1 MRKNLKSLSWT
12 LWLVILAFVGFI
24 FVEWGSGR
32 LDTFGGESDLLSI
45 NGETIKGDEFS
56 KNLVQILE
64 SYKMQL
70 KDNFNVSIIKQLQI
84 PEQILQ
90 TLVNKTIIYQEAE
103 KLNIRTSD
111 QELTNKIIHIPGF
124 QRDGKFIGVK
134 EYQRFLTY
142 RRINISEYEGELK
155 KEIVMEKF
163 KELISSGLV
172 LDDLSLWKSYR
183 QDKDSADIDYVILK
197 PDRIK
202 QNIQPVENE
211 VKAYYQKNKDDF
223 KSPEKRS
230 GQIIFYKYDDH
241 KKEIEISNQ
250 ELYDYFTANKKMF
263 VTPEKTKVS
272 RLFLKYSNE
281 NRSEI
286 LKKAEDLNSVL
297 SPGNFAQNAREL
309 SQDDKASAGGDWGYW
324 EWKDFSSQEREFIKK
339 MSENQISTPID
350 TRQGFSIIFI
360 SEKIAQQQQPFETAK
375 TRIKDVLERDKTHN
389 LVREKLDKIHRKL
402 NPKKSLK
409 DQAQEMGFKYEET
422 GLLASG
428 EILKDIDETGN
439 VSKKFFTLRK
449 GEIGFPVELRQGLA
463 IVQLSAIIEPGI
475 EAFENIKTTVIDA
488 YINDQKMNLLMQD
501 AIKLITELNTLQ
513 NEKTISRFLKKK
525 NLNADNLTYKRSNKL
540 SHLPVKKG
548 LDDII
553 FSLEENQ
560 YAPPIQYDS
569 EIAIIKLKT
578 KKIVDKNEFE
588 NDKTSFYQTQ
598 IEELKNNYFGTYVM
612 KKRENAKIKFNQ
624 ELFGEIRDYVMS
636 RY

>member
-24 FVEWGSGR
+24 FVEWGAGK

-45 NGETIKGDEFS
+45 NGETINGDEFS

-172 LDDLSLWKSYR
+172 LDNHSLWKSYR

-202 QNIQPVENE
+202 QNIQPVESE
-211 VKAYYQKNKDDF
+211 VKAYYQKNKDAF
-223 KSPEKRS
+223 KRPEKRS

-241 KKEIEISNQ
+241 KKEIKISNQ

-281 NRSEI
+281 NRPEI
-286 LKKAEDLNSVL
+286 LKKAEDLNSIL

-309 SQDDKASAGGDWGYW
+309 SQDDKAPAGGDWGYW
-324 EWKDFSSQEREFIKK
+324 EWKNFSSQEQEFIKK

-350 TRQGFSIIFI
+350 NGQGFSIIFI
-360 SEKIAQQQQPFETAK
+360 SEKITQQQEPFETVK
-375 TRIKDVLERDKTHN
+375 TRIKDILERDKTHN
-389 LVREKLDKIHRKL
+389 LVKEKLDKIHRKL
-402 NPKKSLK
+402 NPKESLK
-409 DQAQEMGFKYEET
+409 DQAQELGFKYEET

-439 VSKKFFTLRK
+439 ISKKFFTLQK
-449 GEIGFPVELRQGLA
+449 GEIGFPVELRQGMA

-475 EAFENIKTTVIDA
+475 EAFENIKTNAIDA
-488 YINDQKMNLLMQD
+488 YVNDRKMNLLMHE
-501 AIKLITELNTLQ
+501 ASKLITELNALQ
-513 NEKTISRFLKKK
+513 NEKAISRFLKKK
-525 NLNADNLTYKRSNKL
+525 NLNAENLAYKRSNKL

-553 FSLEENQ
+553 FSLKENQ
-560 YAPPIQYDS
+560 YALPIQYDS
-569 EIAIIKLKT
+569 EIVIVKLKT

-598 IEELKNNYFGTYVM
+598 IEKLKNNYFGTYVM
-612 KKRENAKIKFNQ
+612 KKREKAEIKFNQ